1 MMEPHEPKLE
11 NRDEQNNKCKNT
23 QCTFFICKVAPS
35 HGHIPSKNNTT
46 TKKTKKTKKERMF
59 MMKMQMNKRKN
70 ARTPNATLRPRKK
83 IQTKM
88 KNKQRMQGQNTQW
101 KDPLTPRHFYFKVA
115 SSHNNTMKTKEK
127 KHKKKQNTTKQQM
140 QGHPMQHKDQEEK
153 HRQKKKKKQRKK
165 RTEQQHTG
173 TPNEKPPNAQPGL
186 LRTTTPNHICTT
198 KKTATPSAYRDKS
211 HAQNLKSQKHL
222 TRRGK
227 TPTEGTTSPRQ
238 NKHPCGR
245 ENTQGRK
252 NTPPDGC

>member
-1 MMEPHEPKLE
+1 
-11 NRDEQNNKCKNT
+11 
-23 QCTFFICKVAPS
+23 
-35 HGHIPSKNNTT
+35 
-46 TKKTKKTKKERMF
+46 
-59 MMKMQMNKRKN
+59 
-70 ARTPNATLRPRKK
+70 
-83 IQTKM
+83 
-88 KNKQRMQGQNTQW
+88 
-101 KDPLTPRHFYFKVA
+101 
-115 SSHNNTMKTKEK
+115 
-127 KHKKKQNTTKQQM
+127 M
-140 QGHPMQHKDQEEK
+140 QGHPMQHKDQE
-153 HRQKKKKKQRKK
+153 HRQKKKNKGKK

-173 TPNEKPPNAQPGL
+173 TPNEKPPNAQPTL